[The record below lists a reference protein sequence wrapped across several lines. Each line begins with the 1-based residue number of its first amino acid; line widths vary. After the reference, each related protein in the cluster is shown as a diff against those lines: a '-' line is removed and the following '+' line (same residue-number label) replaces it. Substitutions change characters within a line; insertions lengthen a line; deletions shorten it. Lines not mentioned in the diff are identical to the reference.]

1 MYHSRLQAITE
12 KNVLAGWRASGLY
25 PFNPDKVL
33 TQIPKPVATLT
44 VPVIKPA
51 EIDLYS
57 QDEVLQTPT
66 SPTSLTTFHIRLR
79 ENA

>member
-1 MYHSRLQAITE
+1 M
-12 KNVLAGWRASGLY
+12 
-25 PFNPDKVL
+25 
-33 TQIPKPVATLT
+33 T

-66 SPTSLTTFHIRLR
+66 SPASLTILHIRLR
-79 ENA
+79 ENAHANDDASRRRVLEQTQKFINAIETSFAERAIQRDQIQF